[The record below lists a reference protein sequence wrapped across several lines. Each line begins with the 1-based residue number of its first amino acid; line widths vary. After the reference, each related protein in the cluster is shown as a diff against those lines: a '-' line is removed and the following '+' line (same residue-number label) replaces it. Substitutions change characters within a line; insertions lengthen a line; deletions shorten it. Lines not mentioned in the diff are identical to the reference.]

1 MENYPTD
8 TLRKKYGLLLPM
20 YPLREVMPILG
31 VKRTTIY
38 KLIKCDQLHP
48 KKVMNK
54 TVFMADDI
62 AMLIERIS
70 HGGVN
75 A

>member
-1 MENYPTD
+1 MVNNSIND
-8 TLRKKYGLLLPM
+8 LCKKYGLLLPV

-38 KLIKCDQLHP
+38 KLIKRDQLHP

-54 TVFMADDI
+54 TVFMAGDI
-62 AMLIERIS
+62 ALLIERIS
-70 HGGVN
+70 LGGVN